1 VKRLAVALFSLALF
15 AVPLGAEAQPAGKV
29 HRIGI
34 LATIDSTWQA
44 GSWGPFRQALHELGY
59 VEGRNLVVEYRSAEG
74 RAERMPALATE
85 LVKLKVDVIFAVTTA
100 GALAARNATTMI
112 PIVFTLVSDPV
123 GAGLVTSLARPG
135 GNITGTT
142 HMTQDLIGKRLSLLK
157 EIMPNASLVAVLSNP
172 GDPSTASHLA
182 ETEKAARSL
191 AMKLQIVEA
200 RTPNEID
207 HAFSA
212 TVSQRPAALLVDPN
226 VMFYRQRS
234 QIVGLAARH
243 RLPAIYESRP
253 FADAGGLMSFGASFG
268 DLTRREAALVDKVL
282 KGAKPADLP
291 IEGPTKFA
299 LVINLKTAKALGL
312 TIPPSV
318 LARSDD
324 VIE

>member
-29 HRIGI
+29 HRIVI

-112 PIVFTLVSDPV
+112 PIVFTLVSD
-123 GAGLVTSLARPG
+123 
-135 GNITGTT
+135 
-142 HMTQDLIGKRLSLLK
+142 
-157 EIMPNASLVAVLSNP
+157 
-172 GDPSTASHLA
+172 
-182 ETEKAARSL
+182 
-191 AMKLQIVEA
+191 QIVEA